1 MNKII
6 YIICFSILIAED
18 NQLLIDDAINSYM
31 DLLEEN
37 PNDYE
42 AKYNIGNLNFYKN
55 NFEEAITTYNQA
67 LKTKDTSLQSDIYYN
82 LGNTYYNLGNYQKSK
97 EYYKKSLKANSTNE
111 DARHNYEFVN
121 KIIKQEQ
128 SQDQQDQRDQNEDGE
143 QSQDQQKNN
152 QKNNVDKT
160 ISPEQILEREEAEAI
175 LNSLK
180 ANEKN
185 MMKRRYMSVKTKKVL
200 KDW

>member
-1 MNKII
+1 MN
-6 YIICFSILIAED
+6 D
-18 NQLLIDDAINSYM
+18 
-31 DLLEEN
+31 
-37 PNDYE
+37 
-42 AKYNIGNLNFYKN
+42 G
-55 NFEEAITTYNQA
+55 
-67 LKTKDTSLQSDIYYN
+67 
-82 LGNTYYNLGNYQKSK
+82 
-97 EYYKKSLKANSTNE
+97 
-111 DARHNYEFVN
+111 
-121 KIIKQEQ
+121 EQ
-128 SQDQQDQRDQNEDGE
+128 SQDQQDQRDQNEVGE
-143 QSQDQQKNN
+143 ESQDQQKNN